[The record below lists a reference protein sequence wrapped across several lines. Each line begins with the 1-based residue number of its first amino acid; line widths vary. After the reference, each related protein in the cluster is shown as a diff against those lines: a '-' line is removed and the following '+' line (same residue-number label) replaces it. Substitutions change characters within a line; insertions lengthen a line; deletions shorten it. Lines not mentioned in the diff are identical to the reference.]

1 MGASSLEPAFKN
13 AMAFTYA
20 PPQKSSSTQ
29 AFPQGYAVV
38 ILQVDDLTKG
48 ALVVKEDLAKVEL
61 YGCMAALK
69 DVRAKCVKMNECIIK
84 AEVFNTNGMEGF
96 DMNIRQC
103 ENYGISRKH
112 A

>member
-1 MGASSLEPAFKN
+1 MELISFLHENTWHLLCAAQAFKPH
-13 AMAFTYA
+13 TCRH
-20 PPQKSSSTQ
+20 
-29 AFPQGYAVV
+29 
-38 ILQVDDLTKG
+38 LQVDDLTKG

-84 AEVFNTNGMEGF
+84 ALKKHKWYGRF

-103 ENYGISRKH
+103 ENYGISREH